1 MASME
6 LTDEYNEE
14 SFRTIVLA
22 GSSEELRERRV
33 ACQKVLLEQLNVIPI
48 EEWMFRVN
56 TMHDLIAQT
65 AVLICEAQMKEA
77 GYGPPP
83 CAYSFIVFGKEG
95 GRRQRF
101 GAIRIMA

>member
-6 LTDEYNEE
+6 LTDGYDEE

-22 GSSEELRERRV
+22 GSPQELRERRI
-33 ACQKVLLEQLNVIPI
+33 ACQSILLEQLNVIPI

-56 TMHDLIAQT
+56 TMHDLIAET

-83 CAYSFIVFGKEG
+83 VLIHLLCLAVVEG
-95 GRRQRF
+95 RKLHC
-101 GAIRIMA
+101 GAIRIMV

>member
-14 SFRTIVLA
+14 SFRTIVLV

-33 ACQKVLLEQLNVIPI
+33 ACQKVLLERLNVIPI

-83 CAYSFIVFGKEG
+83 VLFLYCVWQQWEAG
-95 GRRQRF
+95 GNALERS
-101 GAIRIMA
+101 G

>member
-14 SFRTIVLA
+14 SFRTIVLV

-83 CAYSFIVFGKEG
+83 VLIPLLCLAAVG